1 MQNIIYI
8 NSYANK
14 DHHEQFNTILLL
26 SLTSFFKVK
35 MYSGIESK
43 NNMYEILEK
52 NRFKLDLNNIRSTN
66 LFILEGTSK
75 WTVFFRYI
83 LSTLYNIYILLS
95 SNKNDILIYNFNN
108 SLSLYFLNKLNSFLK
123 RKILIFCHGEME
135 LLINNEGGFLAKLL
149 KWNLRHFLLKKRNI
163 NISFC
168 VLGDCVIENLKLII
182 GKNIECFYSVDHPY
196 FFNKNIDENI
206 NKNKNIVSFA
216 TIGELNIFKG
226 LYSYINLLKKVNIKD
241 KSFSIIGNT
250 TDHIEE
256 LEKKN
261 IIIEGKK
268 RNLDRREFENL
279 ISNIDYALYFYS
291 SNKYKLTASGAIFDA
306 INARK
311 PIIALENDYFKY
323 LFQKYGDIG
332 YLCKDIDE
340 MAVIINNIRKEKKT
354 NFNFE
359 NYINQLSIDVF
370 TEKILKIIKKI

>member
-26 SLTSFFKVK
+26 ALSSFFEVK
-35 MYSGIESK
+35 IYSGIEAK
-43 NNMYEILEK
+43 NNMHKILEK
-52 NRFKLDLNNIRSTN
+52 NGFERNFNNIKSTN
-66 LFILEGTSK
+66 LFILKGTSK

-83 LSTLYNIYILLS
+83 LGTLYNIYILLS

-108 SLSLYFLNKLNSFLK
+108 SLSLYFLNKLNFFLK

-149 KWNLRHFLLKKRNI
+149 RWNLRYFFLKKRNI

-168 VLGDCVIENLKLII
+168 VLGDRVIENLKLII
-182 GKNIECFYSVDHPY
+182 GENIKCFYSIDHPY
-196 FFNKNIDENI
+196 FFNKKTDKNI
-206 NKNKNIVSFA
+206 NNNKNIVSFA

-226 LYSYINLLKKVNIKD
+226 LYSYINLLEKVNIKD

-261 IIIEGKK
+261 IIIKGK
-268 RNLDRREFENL
+268 NHYLDRKEFENL

-311 PIIALENDYFKY
+311 PIIALENDYFRY
-323 LFQKYGDIG
+323 LFQKYGNIG

-340 MAVIINNIRKEKKT
+340 MAEVINNIKKEKKT
-354 NFNFE
+354 IFNFD
-359 NYINQLSIDVF
+359 NYINQLSIDSF
-370 TEKILKIIKKI
+370 IKKILKIIEIM